1 MGQSD
6 ILKRLIA
13 LLRTMRPKQW
23 TKNVFVFA
31 GLVFDAQ
38 LFHVEPLLRVCIAFG
53 LLCLTAGTVYII
65 NDLVDVERD
74 RAHPKKRNRPL
85 ASGALPVPMGI
96 GAAIVLPIVTLGLAY
111 LLSPGLALVLLSYL
125 VLQLAYSLYLKNVVI
140 VDVFVISA
148 GFMLRVIAGVTV
160 ITVSRF
166 SPWLYVC
173 MGFLSLFLAVGK
185 RRQELI
191 MLDAKAAEVRETYR
205 KYNLP
210 LLDDM
215 LRLATTSSVLAY
227 ALYTFEANPE
237 RPAMLITIPFV
248 VYAVM
253 RYLYLMHVEGKGGAP
268 DEVLLEDWPFLV
280 SIVLWGLTVLG
291 ILYLG

>member
-1 MGQSD
+1 MGQAE
-6 ILKRLIA
+6 LYKRLIA

-38 LFHVEPLLRVCIAFG
+38 LLHVEPLFRVCIAFL
-53 LLCLTAGTVYII
+53 LLCLMSGSVYII
-65 NDLVDVERD
+65 NDLVDIEKD

-85 ASGALPVPMGI
+85 ASGALPVSMGI
-96 GAAIVLPIVTLGLAY
+96 VAAIVLPIVTLGLAY
-111 LLSPGLALVLLSYL
+111 TLSPALALVLLAYL
-125 VLQLAYSLYLKNVVI
+125 VLQVAYSLYLKSVVI
-140 VDVFVISA
+140 VDVFAISA
-148 GFMLRVIAGVTV
+148 GFMLRVVAGVVV
-160 ITVSRF
+160 ITVARF

-191 MLDAKAAEVRETYR
+191 LLDSKAAEVRETYR
-205 KYNLP
+205 KYNQP

-215 LRLATTSSVLAY
+215 LRLATTGSVLAY